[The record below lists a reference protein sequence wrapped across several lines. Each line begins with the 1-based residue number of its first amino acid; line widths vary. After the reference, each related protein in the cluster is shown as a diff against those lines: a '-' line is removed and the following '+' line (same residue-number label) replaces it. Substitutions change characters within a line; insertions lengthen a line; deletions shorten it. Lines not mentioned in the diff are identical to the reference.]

1 MQIWGPRDNWG
12 HAHGMTTPAED
23 KMTAFVIEG
32 IGGAGPPHPSLVVAL
47 ARAFPKARALE
58 LTLALAMAA
67 EGLASMISGG
77 LEQAHALYRLAT
89 LVAVDTLVLEIQGQ
103 RRPILA
109 SQLLTH
115 WEGDLFFKS

>member
-1 MQIWGPRDNWG
+1 MQTATD
-12 HAHGMTTPAED
+12 D

-32 IGGAGPPHPSLVVAL
+32 LASTGPPHPSLVVAL

-58 LTLALAMAA
+58 LSLALGAAA

-89 LVAVDTLVLEIQGQ
+89 LVAVDTLVLEVQG
-103 RRPILA
+103 RPPPITA
-109 SQLLTH
+109 SELLTY
-115 WEGDLFFKS
+115 WEEDIFFKT